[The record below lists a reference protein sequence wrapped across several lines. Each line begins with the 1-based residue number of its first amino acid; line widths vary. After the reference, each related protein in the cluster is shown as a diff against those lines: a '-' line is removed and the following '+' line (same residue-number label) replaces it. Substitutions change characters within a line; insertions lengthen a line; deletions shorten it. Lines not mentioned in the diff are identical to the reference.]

1 MDVEPALCVAVTAD
15 EEHEKCVKSVRF
27 DMAECADN
35 TSSRPGQHG
44 KEFAPGP
51 AYSRK
56 CEAARVAARQRAI
69 DLVGVVD
76 LFEEN
81 FGRLLRTDASILT
94 DDRRV
99 QILRIPTLAGLK
111 FDCFTAEYDDYCPVL
126 AVDYRCTRDAL
137 LFHHG
142 LNHRDRAYEHH
153 WLFLALMTAES
164 AEPAAAAVET
174 GTFAS
179 PTMARADLGNDVFVA
194 YDRRAR
200 EDTESLPRAAPVTLC
215 GPVWILEAASC
226 LTSKAPVNGKIDR
239 WLVDI
244 GCGYDIVSREH
255 TASMKRWVQKAG
267 RPRSFQTAN
276 GITTTDKEAR
286 VTVNELSEE
295 VAPYILGS
303 TPAVLSVGYRCMNL
317 GYSLYWPKLE
327 SPYFLLPFGKV
338 CPLVTKGDVPYLYPG
353 TTQRKPKDSKMTRC
367 FA

>member
-111 FDCFTAEYDDYCPVL
+111 FD
-126 AVDYRCTRDAL
+126 
-137 LFHHG
+137 
-142 LNHRDRAYEHH
+142 
-153 WLFLALMTAES
+153 
-164 AEPAAAAVET
+164 
-174 GTFAS
+174 
-179 PTMARADLGNDVFVA
+179 
-194 YDRRAR
+194 
-200 EDTESLPRAAPVTLC
+200 
-215 GPVWILEAASC
+215 
-226 LTSKAPVNGKIDR
+226 
-239 WLVDI
+239 
-244 GCGYDIVSREH
+244 
-255 TASMKRWVQKAG
+255 
-267 RPRSFQTAN
+267 
-276 GITTTDKEAR
+276 
-286 VTVNELSEE
+286 
-295 VAPYILGS
+295 
-303 TPAVLSVGYRCMNL
+303 
-317 GYSLYWPKLE
+317 
-327 SPYFLLPFGKV
+327 
-338 CPLVTKGDVPYLYPG
+338 
-353 TTQRKPKDSKMTRC
+353 
-367 FA
+367 